1 MVLLRWL
8 SSRFLISKETF
19 KVHQKDTLDLAIHS
33 SCVKALHGRGCLRL
47 KQVLDTENLRP
58 HHPPPP
64 RLSAPPQPSTCLRG
78 MLSLANG
85 PQTLKEFDMTNL
97 RPTWAVHWLR
107 QSKTKG
113 QYHAFAAPSPPRDWH
128 GSPYP
133 THAELAQGLSLT
145 MRPTRT
151 ASPLCF
157 FSPQWPENRLSP
169 GSCAIAGRIDSFLVW
184 ISVTSS
190 ENQQ

>member
-8 SSRFLISKETF
+8 SSWFLISKRNIQ
-19 KVHQKDTLDLAIHS
+19 VHQKDTLDLSIHS
-33 SCVKALHGRGCLRL
+33 SCLKALNDGGRLRL
-47 KQVLDTENLRP
+47 QQVLSREFKVKS
-58 HHPPPP
+58 PPWLPP
-64 RLSAPPQPSTCLRG
+64 PPQPSTCLRG
-78 MLSLANG
+78 MLSLANR

-113 QYHAFAAPSPPRDWH
+113 QYHAFAAPSPARDWH

-133 THAELAQGLSLT
+133 THAELAQGLSLR

-157 FSPQWPENRLSP
+157 SSPQWPENRLSP

-184 ISVTSS
+184 ILVTSS